1 MAVIKTSN
9 DLIQNGVDFFKSAQP
24 DLDTSVGSVA
34 RDCFIEAPAT
44 QLSIMYDELADVSNK
59 QSIRGNSGS
68 ELDRIGNGNFK
79 IPRKNATTASG
90 VAILTFSSVQSIFS
104 IQANSSIFSK
114 NGSLFAVVN
123 GITISPNNINFYKS
137 VASKYQND
145 LDFLGIKDQY
155 AVEVTVRA
163 VTAGTVGNIGKYF
176 LNRADIPNVTNVT
189 NVVSFS
195 GGTNREN
202 DAAYKERILAK
213 FSGSSVNTT
222 LGYQNAAKAID
233 SVSDAIVIEPG
244 DPLMT
249 RDGTVSVKNADGSYS
264 VVSEGQGGAVDVI
277 ILGSNLVENT
287 DSFIYRDKSNSNN
300 PADPKNTFVFG
311 QLPGSSNKTIKRK
324 RFENIK
330 DGLLPAQPISNLLE
344 VTGSLSGSKFVEKQV
359 DSLGRVT
366 GNYEIVKDTGVY
378 AGSPWGFDSF
388 RWISDRISM
397 YQEDASKG
405 QFNGQDNATFSDV
418 TEIPKVEQNIFIT
431 NENSIVTSDRSIIQL
446 LHTPAT
452 SVTRVFNV
460 NTGERYLVSN
470 QNFDNTGDVNL
481 TGRIKISGN
490 TLPSVSD
497 TLQVDYTWIVE
508 YDQYSDYDGKILTK
522 NIRDVQDSI
531 DWSYSSQVTREEIN
545 FVKDSSNSFYTGLVN
560 NPITT
565 VVKAE
570 EYLEYLGKVS
580 VVQSG
585 IFKDRL
591 CVILTQLSNSTLT
604 VDSVSIRNSNIEVF
618 KTDEANGSFSQNF
631 FIAGY
636 TLTIILPTDT
646 LAKENDFTTC
656 ILNSTDVFN
665 TSNQIGSSNIN
676 KITIPTSNITSTA
689 NTVKLKVSYIAGV
702 QELLNVGITSLP
714 LVRYGNSFA
723 NNKYSGLNNSHT
735 NVVIKENLLVAK
747 NLSNQYYIELNLS
760 SVNTTLSTSDV
771 LTVIRITDGSYLWH
785 QLSIGSIAISSINNN
800 YQLILNGLNTP
811 VVGDQVLVLYYAN
824 DSKKFQPFSY
834 TNYPVSLRIDTL
846 SSDSS
851 GLFTLVS
858 DLKNQ
863 TGVGFQII
871 DENNTVLFTVS
882 DGIFTNTNAKTVN
895 VSSPTFNFSTVNRL
909 QFKKIKVYTGQPSN
923 IGVYDIVNYNSGLN
937 TITIGN
943 FQDYISLDQLMV
955 IRLSDGKEIT
965 NSSCTLLNNRIN
977 FINTSAVQNDK
988 IVVLVFNYKNIR
1000 KTPTRL
1006 ISSVIDQVSNTGLLT
1021 YRGTTLNKATVIFT
1035 QPTSTTYGDSF
1046 KLNMY
1051 SALQQALGLK
1061 SSDVVPANV
1070 GIVKVCRLDKVS
1082 TATATSSE
1090 VISYLATYDLFNQ
1103 KLQSN
1108 NFYSDSVVKDSA
1120 LKAFEVVLPNT
1131 TNNTVKNA
1139 DLDHQPK
1146 IGDRFKV
1153 TFYYYKTN
1161 DTESLSYT
1169 RNGSLYTNKKFIL
1182 IDQVIAASGF
1192 NKSQSSSISL
1202 VNFTQPLTGSRYS
1215 LFYDYLAPKNNE
1227 RIILKYNYNKTIS
1240 DVTLNLELTRGI
1252 NADVLCKEATRVDVD
1267 VTLNIVI
1274 LDQANIVA
1282 STVIQNVKDV
1292 ILTVLNKTTLGGI
1305 IDGQDL
1311 VNAAYS
1317 VNGVDRARIIYF
1329 NRAEQAGQVLSI
1341 TAQKNEYFA
1350 PNLINVNQEYR

>member
-9 DLIQNGVDFFKSAQP
+9 DLIQNGVDYFKSAQP
-24 DLDTSVGSVA
+24 EMDTSVGSVA

-44 QLSIMYDELADVSNK
+44 QLSIMYDELADTSSK
-59 QSIRGNSGS
+59 QSIRANSGS
-68 ELDRIGNGNFK
+68 DLDKIGNNFK
-79 IPRKNATTASG
+79 IIRKSATVSSG

-104 IQANSSIFSK
+104 IPANSSIFSK
-114 NGSLFAVVN
+114 NGALFSVVS
-123 GITISPNNINFYKS
+123 GITINPNNINFYRS

-145 LDFLGIKDQY
+145 LDFLNIKDQY
-155 AVEVTVRA
+155 AVEVTVKA

-189 NVVSFS
+189 NVVSFN

-202 DAAYKERILAK
+202 DAAYKERIFAK
-213 FSGSSVNTT
+213 FSGSSVNTA

-249 RDGTVSVKNADGSYS
+249 RDGTVSVKNSDGSYT
-264 VVSEGQGGAVDVI
+264 VTSEGQGGAVDVV

-311 QLPGSSNKTIKRK
+311 QLPNSSNKTIKRK
-324 RFENIK
+324 RFEDLKSGI
-330 DGLLPAQPISNLLE
+330 LPAQPVSNLLE
-344 VTGSLSGSKFVEKQV
+344 VTGSRSGSKFVEKSV

-366 GNYEIVKDTGVY
+366 GNYEIIKDTGVY

-397 YQEDASKG
+397 FQEDASKG
-405 QFNGQDNATFSDV
+405 QYQGQDNVTFSDV

-431 NENSIVTSDRSIIQL
+431 NENSIVTSDRSVIQL
-446 LHTPAT
+446 LHTPMV

-460 NTGERYLVSN
+460 NTGERYLVTN

-481 TGRIKISGN
+481 TGRIQISGN

-508 YDQYSDYDGKILTK
+508 YDQYSDYDGKVLTR
-522 NIRDVQDSI
+522 NVRDVQDSI
-531 DWSYSSQVTREEIN
+531 DWSYSSQVSNEDVS
-545 FVKDSSNSFYTGLVN
+545 FVKDASSSFYTGVTS

-570 EYLEYLGKVS
+570 EYLQYLGKVS

-591 CVILTQLSNSTLT
+591 CVILSQLPNSTTT
-604 VDSVSIRNSNIEVF
+604 VDNIYIRNSNIELF
-618 KTDEANGSFSQNF
+618 KTDEGNGSFSQNF
-631 FIAGY
+631 FITGY
-636 TLTIILPTDT
+636 VLTIILPTDT
-646 LAKENDFTTC
+646 VAKENDFVTC
-656 ILNSTDVFN
+656 ILNCTDIFN
-665 TSNQIGSSNIN
+665 VSNQIGSSNLN
-676 KITIPTSNITSTA
+676 KITIPSTNFSSSA
-689 NTVKLKVSYIAGV
+689 TNVKLRVSYIAAV
-702 QELLNVGITSLP
+702 QELLNASITSLP
-714 LVRYGNSFA
+714 LVRFGNGFA
-723 NNKYSGLNNSHT
+723 SNKFNGLNNFDT
-735 NVVIKENLLVAK
+735 NVIIKENLIVAK
-747 NLSNQYYIELNLS
+747 NLSNQYYVELGLS
-760 SVNTTLSTSDV
+760 SINSTLSVGDV
-771 LTVIRITDGSYLWH
+771 LTVIRITDGIYLWH
-785 QLSIGSIAISSINNN
+785 SLSVGSIAINSSNNN
-800 YQLILNGLNTP
+800 YQLVLSGLNTP
-811 VVGDQVLVLYYAN
+811 AIGDQVLVLYYN
-824 DSKKFQPFSY
+824 HDTRKFQPFSY
-834 TNYPVSLRIDTL
+834 VNYPVSLRLDTL
-846 SSDSS
+846 QSDSS

-871 DENNTVLFTVS
+871 DEDNTVLFTVN
-882 DGIFTNTNAKTVN
+882 DGVFANTTAKTVE
-895 VSSPTFNFSTVNRL
+895 VTSSTFNFSTVNKISY
-909 QFKKIKVYTGQPSN
+909 KKIKVYSGQPSN
-923 IGVYDIVNYNSGLN
+923 IGVYDIINYNSSLN
-937 TITIGN
+937 KITIGN

-965 NSSCTLLNNRIN
+965 NNNCLLSNNRIS
-977 FINTSAVQNDK
+977 IVNTTAVQNDK
-988 IVVLVFNYKNIR
+988 IVVLSFNYKNIR

-1006 ISSVIDQVSNTGLLT
+1006 ISSVVDQVSNTGLIT
-1021 YRGTTLNKATVIFT
+1021 YKGTSLNKATVIFT
-1035 QPTSTTYGDSF
+1035 QPVSTVYGNSF
-1046 KLNMY
+1046 KLNLY

-1061 SSDVVPANV
+1061 SNDVVPSNV
-1070 GIVKVCRLDKVS
+1070 GIAKVCKLEKVT
-1082 TATATSSE
+1082 TATAISSE
-1090 VISYLATYDLFNQ
+1090 VISTLATYDLFNH
-1103 KLQSN
+1103 KLKIN
-1108 NFYSDSVVKDSA
+1108 HYYSDSVVKDSA
-1120 LKAFEVVLPNT
+1120 LKNFEVVLPNT
-1131 TNNTVKNA
+1131 TNNTIKNF

-1146 IGDRFKV
+1146 IGDRFRV
-1153 TFYYYKTN
+1153 TFYYYKLN

-1169 RNGSLYTNKKFIL
+1169 RNGSLYTNKKFML
-1182 IDQVIAASGF
+1182 IDQVISASGF
-1192 NKSQSSSISL
+1192 NKSQSSSLSV

-1227 RIILKYNYNKTIS
+1227 RIVLKYNYNKTIS
-1240 DVTLNLELTRGI
+1240 DVTLNLELTRGL
-1252 NADVLCKEATRVDVD
+1252 NADVLCKEATKVGID
-1267 VTLNIVI
+1267 VTINIVV
-1274 LDQANIVA
+1274 LNQANIVP

-1292 ILTVLNKTTLGGI
+1292 ILSMLNKTTLGGI

-1317 VNGVDRARIIYF
+1317 VDGVDRARIIYF
-1329 NRAEQAGQVLSI
+1329 NRAEQTGQVLSV